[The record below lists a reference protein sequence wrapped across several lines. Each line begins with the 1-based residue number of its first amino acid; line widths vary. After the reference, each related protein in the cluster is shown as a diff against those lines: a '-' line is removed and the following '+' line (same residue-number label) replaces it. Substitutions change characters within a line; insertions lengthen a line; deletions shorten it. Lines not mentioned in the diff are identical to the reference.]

1 MGRRALGRAQF
12 VWLMG
17 VGAAQVWERR
27 WPLGLAPEHFGGR
40 ARGPI
45 AQEAGHGTRQHTS
58 QGRVDQ
64 PSVWWEWQNVVCVWF
79 TVPLRRG
86 CARTKLL
93 SYGIAT
99 VQDGTLERMD
109 VSGAPG
115 VRWEE
120 REKLEDAVT
129 ASSRR
134 MRDMLC
140 VQGRGKRKSG
150 IGSEKLVL
158 KTYYRNSVISSASC
172 RSS

>member
-1 MGRRALGRAQF
+1 MGPDNTLHKDAWISCRCGAYGRMWCAC
-12 VWLMG
+12 G
-17 VGAAQVWERR
+17 
-27 WPLGLAPEHFGGR
+27 
-40 ARGPI
+40 
-45 AQEAGHGTRQHTS
+45 S
-58 QGRVDQ
+58 Q
-64 PSVWWEWQNVVCVWF
+64 SS
-79 TVPLRRG
+79 RRG

-140 VQGRGKRKSG
+140 VQGRGKRK
-150 IGSEKLVL
+150 K
-158 KTYYRNSVISSASC
+158 RNRGA
-172 RSS
+172 RNWF